1 MSDRVGRSLRKGS
14 NRERAGTSYV
24 VVHMS
29 HVSPILPEVCNRTR
43 MQASLRLDSELSE
56 LEEAL
61 MAAHLARCA
70 ACRSF
75 ADDLGTL
82 TDTLRTA
89 PLVEPSMQFQVP
101 RSRLRFG
108 VAQAGTAAAATITA
122 AIALGGFVGLDP
134 APARISASD
143 VQSAHERMFLKEKL
157 MQDMDTPIV
166 PLEETRPAGL
176 RGRQGR
182 DRECHPESTMT
193 EVEAM

>member
-1 MSDRVGRSLRKGS
+1 M
-14 NRERAGTSYV
+14 
-24 VVHMS
+24 
-29 HVSPILPEVCNRTR
+29 SPILPEVCNRTR

-70 ACRSF
+70 NCRSF

-89 PLVEPSMQFQVP
+89 PLVEPSVEFQIP
-101 RSRLRFG
+101 RRRLRFG
-108 VAQAGTAAAATITA
+108 IAQVGTAAAATITA

-143 VQSAHERMFLKEKL
+143 VESAHERMFLQEQL
-157 MQDMDTPIV
+157 MQDMDTPNV
-166 PLEETRPAGL
+166 PLRKRVPRGFEAAENAIVGATRSP
-176 RGRQGR
+176 Q
-182 DRECHPESTMT
+182 
-193 EVEAM
+193 